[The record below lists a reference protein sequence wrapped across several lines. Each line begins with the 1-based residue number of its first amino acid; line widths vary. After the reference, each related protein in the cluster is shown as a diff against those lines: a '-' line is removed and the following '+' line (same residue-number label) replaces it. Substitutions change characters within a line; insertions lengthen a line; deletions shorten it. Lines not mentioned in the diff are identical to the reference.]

1 MKNTNNLTNISENSL
16 FELAQFTGSVNSLL
30 NRDFLHIKKFVP
42 LEFQSI
48 LDRLIE
54 NIEQE
59 IENREL

>member
-1 MKNTNNLTNISENSL
+1 MANTNNLENISENSL

-30 NRDFLHIKKFVP
+30 NRDFLHIKNFVP

-48 LDRLIE
+48 LDRLIK